1 MKYGKTAGNKR
12 EVAIGTAH
20 TVTVNSLNETI
31 NQSINRLNQLEK
43 NVTTTSKHPPGVDEG
58 IILIGATP

>member
-1 MKYGKTAGNKR
+1 MKQ
-12 EVAIGTAH
+12 
-20 TVTVNSLNETI
+20 SI
-31 NQSINRLNQLEK
+31 NQSVGIQK

>member
-1 MKYGKTAGNKR
+1 M
-12 EVAIGTAH
+12 
-20 TVTVNSLNETI
+20 VTVKSLIQSI
-31 NQSINRLNQLEK
+31 NQSLGKK